1 MEEREEV
8 GEESVGRTTD
18 WQGLGDEPR
27 QRTTKTDDV
36 SDLGRN
42 FVGQGQAKEE
52 EQERLAFFFFDVR
65 KEQESECR
73 RDEASVR
80 LLFHDVD
87 QISGT
92 TLPRHYCIR
101 VRMKQNENR
110 LHNTWF
116 RTTIQDRRTRTN
128 TDMDE
133 AGRKKEIPKSRA
145 TTETHDHRTL
155 LSFFFIFFQPRN
167 RPELWIRKGSR
178 RGSSEREIRN
188 FLGEAKYTQRK
199 RAGKQ

>member
-1 MEEREEV
+1 M
-8 GEESVGRTTD
+8 
-18 WQGLGDEPR
+18 
-27 QRTTKTDDV
+27 V
-36 SDLGRN
+36 SIFSLCC
-42 FVGQGQAKEE
+42 KEG
-52 EQERLAFFFFDVR
+52 
-65 KEQESECR
+65 KIGSECR

-116 RTTIQDRRTRTN
+116 RTTDGHGQIRIWTKPV
-128 TDMDE
+128 E
-133 AGRKKEIPKSRA
+133 KKKFPRA
-145 TTETHDHRTL
+145 EQQQKPTTTILCFR
-155 LSFFFIFFQPRN
+155 SFFIFFQPRN

-199 RAGKQ
+199 RAGKQWSMKHFPLFKLIKKKWNKITKKKLTLLRSDAVSHITRLSEFEKETTKQK

>member
-1 MEEREEV
+1 MARVRRRTETADDKD
-8 GEESVGRTTD
+8 GRVRLGTEFR
-18 WQGLGDEPR
+18 WLGLGKR
-27 QRTTKTDDV
+27 RGTGMV
-36 SDLGRN
+36 SIFFLCC
-42 FVGQGQAKEE
+42 KEGTIG
-52 EQERLAFFFFDVR
+52 
-65 KEQESECR
+65 SECR

-116 RTTIQDRRTRTN
+116 RTAIQDRRTRTN

-133 AGRKKEIPKSRA
+133 AGRKKKRNSQEQSNNRNPRPPFFAFVLFYFFPAKKQ
-145 TTETHDHRTL
+145 TRTL
-155 LSFFFIFFQPRN
+155 DQERI
-167 RPELWIRKGSR
+167 EARK
-178 RGSSEREIRN
+178 
-188 FLGEAKYTQRK
+188 Q
-199 RAGKQ
+199 

>member
-1 MEEREEV
+1 MARVRRRTETADDKD
-8 GEESVGRTTD
+8 GRVRLGTEFR
-18 WQGLGDEPR
+18 WLGLGKR
-27 QRTTKTDDV
+27 RGTGKV
-36 SDLGRN
+36 SIFSLCC
-42 FVGQGQAKEE
+42 KEG
-52 EQERLAFFFFDVR
+52 
-65 KEQESECR
+65 KIGSECR

-145 TTETHDHRTL
+145 TTETHDHHTL